1 MVNNKTLNAI
11 IWKEKVL
18 FFRSTIWLVLFYLLL
33 IELSNIYV
41 LTSYIEIDYI
51 KKNIDNVVFNNLAM
65 LVPTIFVAVGSVI
78 LSQSI
83 SVEKKEG
90 ILIHLIGN
98 GTSAAD
104 IWLGKVIYSLLVC
117 YVTLILCIGSYY
129 GMVTILFSITIVFS
143 IKQWILLLFVMPVI
157 SSFLLSLYAFLFW
170 ISKSQLIQV
179 LYSML
184 PAVIYLIS
192 FYINDYIIGREFEAK
207 VPVLVLIC
215 CICLLGI
222 ILLSKVVKNYLIEK
236 IL

>member
-1 MVNNKTLNAI
+1 MVSNKTLNAI

-207 VPVLVLIC
+207 VPVFVLIC

>member
-143 IKQWILLLFVMPVI
+143 IKQWILLLLVMPVI

-192 FYINDYIIGREFEAK
+192 FYINDYIIAREFEAK
-207 VPVLVLIC
+207 VPVFVLIC

>member
-207 VPVLVLIC
+207 VPVFVLIC

>member
-1 MVNNKTLNAI
+1 MVNNKTLNAV

-33 IELSNIYV
+33 IEISNIYI
-41 LTSYIEIDYI
+41 LTSYIESDYI
-51 KKNIDNVVFNNLAM
+51 IKNIDNVVFNNLAM
-65 LVPTIFVAVGSVI
+65 LVPTIFIAVGSVV

-83 SVEKKEG
+83 GVEKKEG
-90 ILIHLIGN
+90 ILIQLIGN

-104 IWLGKVIYSLLVC
+104 IWLEKVIYSLLVC

-129 GMVTILFSITIVFS
+129 AMVTLLFSITIVFS
-143 IKQWILLLFVMPVI
+143 IKQWILLIFVIPII
-157 SSFLLSLYAFLFW
+157 SSFLLSIYAFLFW

-192 FYINDYIIGREFEAK
+192 FYINDYIISRVFEVK
-207 VPVLVLIC
+207 IPVLVLIC
-215 CICLLGI
+215 CVCFLGI
-222 ILLSKVVKNYLIEK
+222 FLLSKVVKGYLIEK

>member
-192 FYINDYIIGREFEAK
+192 FYINDYIIAREFEAK
-207 VPVLVLIC
+207 VPVLVFIC

>member
-1 MVNNKTLNAI
+1 MNNKTLNAI

-33 IELSNIYV
+33 IELSNIYIF
-41 LTSYIEIDYI
+41 TSYLESDYI

-65 LVPTIFVAVGSVI
+65 LVPTVFVAVGSVI

-104 IWLGKVIYSLLVC
+104 IWLGKVIYSFLVC
-117 YVTLILCIGSYY
+117 YITLIFCIGSYY
-129 GMVTILFSITIVFS
+129 GMVTVLFSITIVFS
-143 IKQWILLLFVMPVI
+143 VKKWFLLLCVI
-157 SSFLLSLYAFLFW
+157 PIISAFLLSIYAFLFW

-192 FYINDYIIGREFEAK
+192 FYINDYIISREFEVK

-215 CICLLGI
+215 CVCLLGI
-222 ILLSKVVKNYLIEK
+222 FLLSKVVKNYLIEK